1 MAENTVQLDVSLP
14 HWPKFFIFIEAPK
27 YLLEFLHINGT
38 IAYYPVIILI
48 LTLIGVVCVIGMYQN
63 LTHRMKLMLSQ
74 DSCSLVELVLK
85 QISENKVAPT
95 SVV

>member
-27 YLLEFLHINGT
+27 SSGVFAYKWHDSLLSCDYSN
-38 IAYYPVIILI
+38 
-48 LTLIGVVCVIGMYQN
+48 
-63 LTHRMKLMLSQ
+63 THFDWSSLRNRYVSEPYTQDEADAVAGLMLA
-74 DSCSLVELVLK
+74 CGIGTETNF
-85 QISENKVAPT
+85 ENKVAPT